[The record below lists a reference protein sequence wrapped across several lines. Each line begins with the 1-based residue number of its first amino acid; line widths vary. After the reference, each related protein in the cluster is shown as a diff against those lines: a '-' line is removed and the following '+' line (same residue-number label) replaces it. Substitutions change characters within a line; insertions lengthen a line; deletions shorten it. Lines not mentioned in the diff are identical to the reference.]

1 MTESIDSTRSARP
14 VSVPSQEEMVQRQ
27 QRDKSKSAAEDR
39 VSLGE
44 QEEVGKTYGPGLKVA
59 SPYELLRNL
68 VVKTLQEQGLTL
80 QFSTGDGEVN
90 FNTMTQEEA
99 QELVSEDGYFGVEKT
114 SQRIVDFAIN
124 GFGNDPSKLQEMKDA
139 IDQGFL
145 EAQNAFGGALPEISQ
160 QTYDA
165 IMEKLDAFAAQFEQ
179 SGE

>member
-1 MTESIDSTRSARP
+1 MTEHIDPSRSIKP
-14 VSVPSQEEMVQRQ
+14 VPVHQDDFQQRQ
-27 QRDKSKSAAEDR
+27 LRESRAQGEDR

-44 QEEVGKTYGPGLKVA
+44 SEGANTTYGPGLKVA

-68 VVKTLQEQGLTL
+68 VIKTFQEQGLDL
-80 QFSTGDGEVN
+80 QISAGEGEID

-99 QELVSEDGYFGVEKT
+99 RELVSEDGYFGVEKT

-124 GFGNDPSKLQEMKDA
+124 AFGNDPAKLEQMKDA

-145 EAQNAFGGALPEISQ
+145 DAQDAFGGALPDISQ

-165 IMEKLDAFAAQFEQ
+165 IMEKLDAFAAQSE
-179 SGE
+179 E